1 MAKCICW
8 RKESFIISL
17 DFLFKNNRHFSVGF
31 ILILIGL
38 FIKIVFAHHYS
49 YWVTVKISS
58 LAFFS
63 IGLYVAS
70 LRFFSTKKPKGSFA
84 DTFFDKILYNIATV
98 FFLVFSLIFIVM
110 LENIAKEVN
119 FSIRN
124 FYLDK
129 NTEQKKAIIVD
140 GERLSVLKTGSDE
153 FYTFLIKTDN
163 VTTKQGLLVDYIKKD
178 FDKHHT
184 EESIVING
192 KRLRVQDLLGK
203 RVIVEVSKKHPTFFK
218 LVSLD

>member
-1 MAKCICW
+1 
-8 RKESFIISL
+8 
-17 DFLFKNNRHFSVGF
+17 
-31 ILILIGL
+31 
-38 FIKIVFAHHYS
+38 
-49 YWVTVKISS
+49 
-58 LAFFS
+58 
-63 IGLYVAS
+63 
-70 LRFFSTKKPKGSFA
+70 
-84 DTFFDKILYNIATV
+84 
-98 FFLVFSLIFIVM
+98 M

-153 FYTFLIKTDN
+153 FYIFLIKTDN

-178 FDKHHT
+178 FGKHHT
-184 EESIVING
+184 EEFIVING

-218 LVSLD
+218 LVSLDR